1 MDKNIL
7 ITGAGGKVGKQLLKH
22 FCQKGFNVFFTSR
35 SDEKIKEIE
44 NSFKNA
50 KGFKTD
56 FFEENAVSKLVTTLQ
71 DQNIQINYL
80 VNTARSLDTLAV
92 EKNGEIKEEC
102 FLNEYKLD
110 VFIPYQLSI
119 ALAKMSSL
127 KKIIN
132 ISSMYG
138 MGSFNP
144 HLYEPPFLPAI
155 QYACAKAAVI
165 QLTKCLAVCF
175 ADSNIQVNCITYGGI
190 QGRVDDAFKER
201 YARLCPQKRMM
212 KEEEVVGAVDFLIS
226 DDSSYILG
234 QNIIVDGGWT
244 IW

>member
-7 ITGAGGKVGKQLLKH
+7 IVGAGGKVGKQLLKH
-22 FCQKGFNVFFTSR
+22 FCQLGLNVFFTSR

-44 NSFKNA
+44 STFKNA
-50 KGFKTD
+50 KGFRID
-56 FFEENAVSKLVTTLQ
+56 FFEENAVSKFVTALQ
-71 DQNIQINYL
+71 NQNIQINYL
-80 VNTARSLDTLAV
+80 VNAARSVDTLAV

-110 VFIPYQLSI
+110 VVIPYQLSI
-119 ALAKMSSL
+119 ALARTSCL
-127 KKIIN
+127 KKVVN

-165 QLTKCLAVCF
+165 QLKR
-175 ADSNIQVNCITYGGI
+175 AD
-190 QGRVDDAFKER
+190 
-201 YARLCPQKRMM
+201 L
-212 KEEEVVGAVDFLIS
+212 
-226 DDSSYILG
+226 
-234 QNIIVDGGWT
+234 
-244 IW
+244 